1 MHLHKALHYKST
13 KALCATLSLSLII
26 SQLGPWPVAE
36 ASHLGSTIA
45 SAGSA
50 PPPAATLIE
59 SFQPDLFT
67 GRATTSIPIVVP
79 PGRKG
84 LAPSLAL
91 SYASSSRNGVLG
103 VGWSLEIGAIER
115 STNFIYTFA

>member
-1 MHLHKALHYKST
+1 MTKQVSWSQRGVAGFTAAALVV
-13 KALCATLSLSLII
+13 
-26 SQLGPWPVAE
+26 SQLALPPRAE

-84 LAPSLAL
+84 LPGHRALLAPSGLRVPRVIRRPRGLQAHL
-91 SYASSSRNGVLG
+91 LPGRNS
-103 VGWSLEIGAIER
+103 WSW
-115 STNFIYTFA
+115 